1 MTASLPVHDSRDQEP
16 TGTVTVAA
24 CQLAPTI
31 GERTRNIDR
40 MSQAV
45 TVAADHDARL
55 VVLPELASS
64 GYAFTGV
71 QEARRLAETRHGPT
85 VSRLEQLARDRDA
98 VIVAGLPELDDA
110 GTLWNSAVLVDATGL
125 RTVYRKAHLWDTE
138 KAVFVPGDDPP
149 PVVDT
154 PVGRVGVVVCYDL
167 EFPEWLRLA
176 ALAGA
181 EIVCAPT
188 NWPAETRPD
197 GERPIEVVRVQAAA
211 SVNRFYV
218 AVADRTGPERGVR
231 WVGGSAIVKPDGFP
245 AVSADPATGEQV
257 LLASCSL
264 TTAQDKRISPTND
277 VLADRRPELYGKL
290 ADGR

>member
-1 MTASLPVHDSRDQEP
+1 MTAPLPVRDRRGEQASDA
-16 TGTVTVAA
+16 VVVAA
-24 CQLAPTI
+24 CQLAPVV
-31 GERTRNIDR
+31 GEQERNIDR
-40 MSQAV
+40 MADAV
-45 TVAADHDARL
+45 TVAADHGARL

-71 QEARRLAETRHGPT
+71 DEVTRLSETRRGPT
-85 VSRLEQLARDRDA
+85 VTRLERLARDRDL
-98 VIVAGLPELDDA
+98 VVVAGLPETD
-110 GTLWNSAVLVDATGL
+110 GSGRLWNSAVLVDPTGL
-125 RTVYRKAHLWDTE
+125 RAVYRKAHLWDTE
-138 KAVFVPGDDPP
+138 KAVFVPGDEAP

-154 PVGRVGVVVCYDL
+154 PVGRVGLVVCYDL

-188 NWPAETRPD
+188 NWPAEGRPV

-218 AVADRTGPERGVR
+218 AVADRTGPERGVS
-231 WVGGSAIVKPDGFP
+231 WVGGSAIVAPDGFP
-245 AVSADPATGEQV
+245 AVSAEPAADEQV

-264 TTAQDKRISPTND
+264 TATRDKRISPTND

-290 ADGR
+290 VDGS